1 MANILQDKAISK
13 DLQKHF
19 LGTAKI
25 ALQYLKFYGPKE
37 EHFNLDYVSYLEKV
51 FKQDCT

>member
-19 LGTAKI
+19 FGIAKI
-25 ALQYLKFYGPKE
+25 VLQYLKFYRPKE
-37 EHFNLDYVSYLEKV
+37 EYLDLDYIFYLEKV
-51 FKQDCT
+51 FK